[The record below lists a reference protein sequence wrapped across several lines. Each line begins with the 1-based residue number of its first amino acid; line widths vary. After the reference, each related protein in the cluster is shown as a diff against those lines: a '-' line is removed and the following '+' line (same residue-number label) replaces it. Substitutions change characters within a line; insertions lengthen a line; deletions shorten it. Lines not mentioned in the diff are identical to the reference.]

1 MKSLTIAIL
10 LTAIF
15 YSFPTVV
22 LADCPDEGRCWIAWG
37 GSATQYQELGTFK
50 TPTCYK
56 FGKGCRPWHCE
67 GYKDTKPD
75 YWLNK
80 CVQTFNVTHTPSRS
94 GEILWVTF
102 KGGIVGNYSREL
114 K

>member
-1 MKSLTIAIL
+1 MKSLTITIL
-10 LTAIF
+10 LTAVVF
-15 YSFPTVV
+15 LSFSAAF
-22 LADCPDEGRCWIAWG
+22 ADCPDKVKCRLTWG
-37 GSATQYQELGTFK
+37 YEQYKDLGTIN

-56 FGKGCRPWHCE
+56 FGHGCRPWHCN
-67 GYKDTKPD
+67 GYKDTNAD

-80 CVQTFNVTHTPSRS
+80 CVNDFKVKHDPSHS
-94 GEILWVTF
+94 NELLWVTI